1 MKQGNPKIERRLY
14 KTKGTMKY
22 KQLIESLKNEYFFYS
37 HNIDGDYLYM
47 SPSVKAIL
55 GYDVEEAKLGL
66 LKHMTD
72 SKLNDKAKKTQKKSA
87 TGVKQNTFHLELF
100 AKDGS
105 IKVLA
110 ITESPL
116 YNETGELISIEG
128 VAHDVT
134 RHVEREKTIRQQND
148 KLKQQTEELEA
159 AIADLKQT
167 QSQLVQSEKMRAL
180 GNLIA
185 GVAHEINTP
194 IGAINASV
202 DNISRSLDAA
212 IENLYI
218 LFTRLSEHELKAFL
232 EVMNMIDR
240 KKPPMVSK
248 EKRYY
253 KKLVKE
259 KLDNAGFQ
267 ETYTMTDHVIYLN
280 LYEQVDQII
289 PLLNVENPE
298 FILKSIR
305 NIYSV
310 RKNSENIKMAV
321 DKASKVVYALKRFTH
336 KDQGM
341 AKELSNLKE
350 NIDMVL
356 TLHHNRIKQGIDVI
370 QNYDDDLP
378 LINCYPDE
386 LVQVWNNLVSNAIQA
401 MDIKGQLTITIKNLG
416 ERIQVSIAD
425 TGCGIPEEIHQK
437 IFEPFFTTKKAG
449 EGTGI
454 GLELVLKIIEKH
466 RGNLEFESKVG
477 EGTTFTVTLPV
488 N

>member
-1 MKQGNPKIERRLY
+1 
-14 KTKGTMKY
+14 MKY
-22 KQLIESLKNEYFFYS
+22 KKLIESLGNEYFFYS

-47 SPSVKAIL
+47 SPSVETVL

-66 LKHMTD
+66 VKHMTD
-72 SKLNDKAKKTQKKSA
+72 SELNKKTIEVLKKSA
-87 TGVKQNTFHLELF
+87 TGEKQKTFQFELY
-100 AKDGS
+100 AKDGT
-105 IKVLA
+105 IKVIE

-116 YNETGELISIEG
+116 YNEEGELLSIEG
-128 VAHDVT
+128 VAHDIT
-134 RHVEREKTIRQQND
+134 RRIERDKTIRQQNQ

-159 AIADLKQT
+159 TIADLKQT

-202 DNISRSLDAA
+202 DNISKSLDESM
-212 IENLYI
+212 ENIYV
-218 LFTRLSEHELKAFL
+218 LFTSLSERELMIFL
-232 EVMNMIDR
+232 KIMNLIDR
-240 KKPPMVSK
+240 SKPPLISK
-248 EKRYY
+248 EKRHY

-259 KLDNAGFQ
+259 KLENAGF
-267 ETYTMTDHVIYLN
+267 EDTYTMTDQLIYLN
-280 LYEQVDQII
+280 LYEVADQVIS
-289 PLLNVENPE
+289 LLNVDNPV

-305 NIYSV
+305 DIYSV
-310 RKNSENIKMAV
+310 RKNSENIKLAV
-321 DKASKVVYALKRFTH
+321 EKASKVVYALKRFTH

-341 AKELSNLKE
+341 DKELSNLKE

-356 TLHHNRIKQGIDVI
+356 TLHHNRIKQGIEVI
-370 QNYDDDLP
+370 QNYDDNIP
-378 LINCYPDE
+378 LISCYPDE
-386 LVQVWNNLVSNAIQA
+386 LVQVWTNLISNAIQA
-401 MDIKGQLTITIKNLG
+401 MDNQGQLTITIKNLE
-416 ERIQVSIAD
+416 ERIQVAISD
-425 TGCGIPEEIHQK
+425 TGCGIPEEIHEK

-466 RGNLEFESKVG
+466 QGNLDFESTVG
-477 EGTTFTVTLPV
+477 EGTTFIITLPV

>member
-1 MKQGNPKIERRLY
+1 
-14 KTKGTMKY
+14 MKY
-22 KQLIESLKNEYFFYS
+22 KQLIESLGNEYFFYS
-37 HNIDGDYLYM
+37 HNINGDYLYI
-47 SPSVKAIL
+47 SPSVKTIL
-55 GYDVEEAKLGL
+55 GYEVEEAKLGL
-66 LKHMTD
+66 VKHMTD
-72 SKLNDKAKKTQKKSA
+72 SELNKKTIEVLKKSA
-87 TGVKQNTFHLELF
+87 TGEKQKTFQFELYT
-100 AKDGS
+100 KSGS
-105 IKVLA
+105 IKVIE

-116 YNETGELISIEG
+116 YNEKGELISIEG
-128 VAHDVT
+128 VAHDIT
-134 RHVEREKTIRQQND
+134 RRIEREKTIKEQNE

-159 AIADLKQT
+159 TIADLKQT

-194 IGAINASV
+194 IGAINASI
-202 DNISRSLDAA
+202 DNISRSLDDILAN
-212 IENLYI
+212 IYT
-218 LFTRLSEHELKAFL
+218 LFTQISEQQLLAFL
-232 EVMNMIDR
+232 TLLKMIRRD
-240 KKPPMVSK
+240 KPPLISK

-259 KLDNAGFQ
+259 KLDNAGF
-267 ETYTMTDHVIYLN
+267 EDTYTITDHLIYLN
-280 LYEQVDQII
+280 LYEDADQVIPILQIED
-289 PLLNVENPE
+289 PV
-298 FILKSIR
+298 FILKSLH

-321 DKASKVVYALKRFTH
+321 EKASKVVYALKRFTH

-356 TLHHNRIKQGIDVI
+356 TLHHNRIKQGIEVV
-370 QNYDDDLP
+370 QNYDDNIP

-386 LVQVWNNLVSNAIQA
+386 LVQVWTNLISNAIQA
-401 MDIKGQLTITIKNLG
+401 MDNTGQLTITIRNLQ

-425 TGCGIPEEIHQK
+425 TGCGIPEEIHEK

-466 RGNLEFESKVG
+466 QGNLEFESKVG
-477 EGTTFTVTLPV
+477 EGTTFTITLPV

>member
-1 MKQGNPKIERRLY
+1 
-14 KTKGTMKY
+14 MKY
-22 KQLIESLKNEYFFYS
+22 KQLIESLRNEYFFYS
-37 HNIDGDYLYM
+37 HNLKGDYLYM
-47 SPSVKAIL
+47 SPSVKTIL

-66 LKHMTD
+66 VQHMTD
-72 SKLNDKAKKTQKKSA
+72 SELNDKTKKTQKKSA
-87 TGVKQNTFHLELF
+87 TGEQQKTFQLELF

-105 IKVLA
+105 IKVIE

-116 YNETGELISIEG
+116 YNEAGELLSIEG
-128 VAHDVT
+128 VAHDIT
-134 RHVEREKTIRQQND
+134 RRIERDKTIGQQNQ

-159 AIADLKQT
+159 TIADLKQT

-194 IGAINASV
+194 IGAINASI
-202 DNISRSLDAA
+202 DNISRSLDDSL
-212 IENLYI
+212 ENIYT
-218 LFTRLSEHELKAFL
+218 LFSEISEKQLVAFFTI
-232 EVMNMIDR
+232 MKMIR
-240 KKPPMVSK
+240 RNKPPLISK

-259 KLDNAGFQ
+259 KLDNAGF
-267 ETYTMTDHVIYLN
+267 EDTYTITDHLIYLN
-280 LYEQVDQII
+280 LYEDTDQII
-289 PLLNVENPE
+289 PILQIEDPV
-298 FILKSIR
+298 FILKSLH
-305 NIYSV
+305 NIYSI
-310 RKNSENIKMAV
+310 RKNSENIKMAIE
-321 DKASKVVYALKRFTH
+321 KASKVIYALKRFTH

-356 TLHHNRIKQGIDVI
+356 TLHNNRIKHGIEVT
-370 QNYDDDLP
+370 QNYDNNIP

-386 LVQVWNNLVSNAIQA
+386 LVQVWTNLISNAIQA
-401 MDIKGQLTITIKNLG
+401 MDNKGKLTISIKNLQ

-425 TGCGIPEEIHQK
+425 TGIGIPEELHEK

-466 RGNLEFESKVG
+466 QGNLEFDSKVG
-477 EGTTFTVTLPV
+477 VGTTFTITLPV

>member
-1 MKQGNPKIERRLY
+1 MKQGNPTIERRLY
-14 KTKGTMKY
+14 KTKETMKY
-22 KQLIESLKNEYFFYS
+22 KQLIESLGNEYFFYS

-47 SPSVKAIL
+47 SPSVKTIL
-55 GYDVEEAKLGL
+55 GYDVKEAKLGL
-66 LKHMTD
+66 VKYMTD
-72 SKLNDKAKKTQKKSA
+72 SELNNKTKKTQKKSA
-87 TGVKQNTFHLELF
+87 TGVKQNTFLLELF

-116 YNETGELISIEG
+116 YDEAGELLSIEG
-128 VAHDVT
+128 VAQDITPHI
-134 RHVEREKTIRQQND
+134 EREKTIRQQNQ

-240 KKPPMVSK
+240 KKPPMISK
-248 EKRYY
+248 EKRHY

-267 ETYTMTDHVIYLN
+267 DTYTMTDHVIYLN

-336 KDQGM
+336 KDRGM

-356 TLHHNRIKQGIDVI
+356 TLQHNRIKQGIDVI

-378 LINCYPDE
+378 LISCYPDE
-386 LVQVWNNLVSNAIQA
+386 LVQVWNNLISNAIQA
-401 MDIKGQLTITIKNLG
+401 MNNKGQLTITIKNLG
-416 ERIQVSIAD
+416 ERVQVSIAD
-425 TGCGIPEEIHQK
+425 TGCGIPEKIQQK

-454 GLELVLKIIEKH
+454 GLELVSKIIEKH

>member
-1 MKQGNPKIERRLY
+1 
-14 KTKGTMKY
+14 MKY
-22 KQLIESLKNEYFFYS
+22 KQLIESLENEYFFYS

-47 SPSVKAIL
+47 SPSVKTIL

-66 LKHMTD
+66 VKHMTD
-72 SKLNDKAKKTQKKSA
+72 SELNDKTKKTQKKSA
-87 TGVKQNTFHLELF
+87 TGVKQNTFQLELF

-105 IKVLA
+105 IKVIE

-116 YNETGELISIEG
+116 YNEAGELLSIEG
-128 VAHDVT
+128 VAHDIT
-134 RHVEREKTIRQQND
+134 RRIERDKTIRLQNQ
-148 KLKQQTEELEA
+148 KLTQQTEELEA
-159 AIADLKQT
+159 TIADLKQT

-202 DNISRSLDAA
+202 DNIFRSLDASM
-212 IENLYI
+212 ENLYI
-218 LFTRLSEHELKAFL
+218 LFTRLSEHELVIFL
-232 EVMNMIDR
+232 KVLNMIDR
-240 KKPPMVSK
+240 KKPPLVSK
-248 EKRYY
+248 EKRHY

-259 KLDNAGFQ
+259 KLDNAGFND
-267 ETYTMTDHVIYLN
+267 TYTMTDHLIYLN
-280 LYEQVDQII
+280 LYEKADQII
-289 PLLNVENPE
+289 PLLKVDNPE

-310 RKNSENIKMAV
+310 RKNSENIKLAV
-321 DKASKVVYALKRFTH
+321 EKASKVVYALKRFTH

-341 AKELSNLKE
+341 EKERSNLKE

-356 TLHHNRIKQGIDVI
+356 TLHHNRIKQGIEVI
-370 QNYDDDLP
+370 QNYDDNIP

-386 LVQVWNNLVSNAIQA
+386 LVQVWTNLISNAIQA
-401 MDIKGQLTITIKNLG
+401 MDNEGRLTITIKNVE

-425 TGCGIPEEIHQK
+425 TGCGIPEDIHEK

-466 RGNLEFESKVG
+466 HGNLEFESKVG
-477 EGTTFTVTLPV
+477 EGTTFTITLPV

>member
-1 MKQGNPKIERRLY
+1 
-14 KTKGTMKY
+14 MKY
-22 KQLIESLKNEYFFYS
+22 KQLIESLENDYFFYS

-47 SPSVKAIL
+47 SPSVETIL
-55 GYDVEEAKLGL
+55 GYNVEEAKEGL
-66 LKHMTD
+66 VKHMTD
-72 SKLNDKAKKTQKKSA
+72 SDINKKTIEVLRKSA
-87 TGVKQNTFHLELF
+87 TGKRQKTFQFELF
-100 AKDGS
+100 AKNGA
-105 IKVLA
+105 IKVIE

-116 YNETGELISIEG
+116 YNENGELLSIEG
-128 VAHDVT
+128 VAHDIT
-134 RHVEREKTIRQQND
+134 RRIEREKTIREQNE

-159 AIADLKQT
+159 TIADLKQT

-202 DNISRSLDAA
+202 DNISRSLD
-212 IENLYI
+212 ESMQNLYT
-218 LFTRLSEHELKAFL
+218 LFSRLSEKELVVFL
-232 EVMNMIDR
+232 KIMKLIDR
-240 KKPPMVSK
+240 SKPALVSK

-259 KLDNAGFQ
+259 KLDNAGFDD
-267 ETYTMTDHVIYLN
+267 TYTMTDHVIYLN
-280 LYEQVDQII
+280 LYEVVDQII
-289 PLLNVENPE
+289 PLLKVDNPG

-305 NIYSV
+305 DIYSV
-310 RKNSENIKMAV
+310 RKNSENIKLAV
-321 DKASKVVYALKRFTH
+321 DKASKVVYALKKFTH

-341 AKELSNLKE
+341 DKELSNLRE

-356 TLHHNRIKQGIDVI
+356 TLHHNRIKQGIEVI
-370 QNYDDDLP
+370 QNYDDDIP

-386 LVQVWNNLVSNAIQA
+386 LVQVWTNLISNAIQA
-401 MDIKGQLTITIKNLG
+401 MDNIGQLTITIINMG
-416 ERIQVSIAD
+416 ERIQVSISD
-425 TGCGIPEEIHQK
+425 TGCGIPDKIREK

-466 RGNLEFESKVG
+466 QGNLDFKSKVG
-477 EGTTFTVTLPV
+477 EGTTFIITLPV
-488 N
+488 K

>member
-1 MKQGNPKIERRLY
+1 
-14 KTKGTMKY
+14 MKY
-22 KQLIESLKNEYFFYS
+22 KQLIESLRNEYFFYS
-37 HNIDGDYLYM
+37 HNLKGDYLYM
-47 SPSVKAIL
+47 SPSVKTIL

-66 LKHMTD
+66 VQHMTD
-72 SKLNDKAKKTQKKSA
+72 SELNDKTKKTQKKSA
-87 TGVKQNTFHLELF
+87 TGEQQKTFQLELF

-105 IKVLA
+105 IKVIE

-116 YNETGELISIEG
+116 YNEAGELLSIEG
-128 VAHDVT
+128 VAHDIT
-134 RHVEREKTIRQQND
+134 RRIERDKTISQQNQ

-159 AIADLKQT
+159 TIADLKQT

-194 IGAINASV
+194 IGAINASI
-202 DNISRSLDAA
+202 DNISRSLDDSL
-212 IENLYI
+212 ENIYT
-218 LFTRLSEHELKAFL
+218 LFSEISEKQLVAFFTI
-232 EVMNMIDR
+232 MKMIR
-240 KKPPMVSK
+240 RNKPPLISK

-259 KLDNAGFQ
+259 KLDNAGF
-267 ETYTMTDHVIYLN
+267 EDTYTITDHLIYLN
-280 LYEQVDQII
+280 LYEDTDQII
-289 PLLNVENPE
+289 PILQIEDPV
-298 FILKSIR
+298 FILKSLH
-305 NIYSV
+305 NIYSI
-310 RKNSENIKMAV
+310 RKNSENIKMAIE
-321 DKASKVVYALKRFTH
+321 KASKVIYALKRFTH

-356 TLHHNRIKQGIDVI
+356 TLHNNRIKHGIEVT
-370 QNYDDDLP
+370 QNYDNNIP

-386 LVQVWNNLVSNAIQA
+386 LVQVWTNLISNAIQA
-401 MDIKGQLTITIKNLG
+401 MDNEGKLTISIKNLQ

-425 TGCGIPEEIHQK
+425 TGSGIPEELHEK

-466 RGNLEFESKVG
+466 QGTLEFDSKVG
-477 EGTTFTVTLPV
+477 EGTTFTITLPV